1 VQRKEEALSNL
12 PLLANDLI
20 FASSR
25 SRPREFD
32 CLHEMGAKR
41 RFLENEAELAPF
53 SESGHLAGNAQ
64 GFQSLEETKQ
74 AGEKDAEAMEDAL

>member
-1 VQRKEEALSNL
+1 
-12 PLLANDLI
+12 
-20 FASSR
+20 
-25 SRPREFD
+25 
-32 CLHEMGAKR
+32 MGAKR